1 MPRQSGSSA
10 KAIIKA
16 LRIETFCG
24 NAAKGLF
31 YFGQHEV
38 LEMNRLKTMILLAVL
53 TALFLFVGRALGGQT
68 GLIIAIALAGVM
80 NFAAYW
86 FSDKIVLR
94 MYRAQEVTPNEAP
107 ELFNIVR
114 GLAMQAQ
121 IPMPK
126 VYIIPEEAPNAF
138 ATGRNPQHAAVA
150 VTIGL
155 TRLLSR
161 EELAGVIAHELGHVR
176 NRDTLVMTVSAAIG
190 GALGILADMALWG
203 ALFGGRS
210 DDEEEGSPL
219 GGLLGIIIAPI
230 AATLIQMAISRSREF
245 MADEA
250 GARLTGNPLALASAL
265 RKIEVWSHRAPLH
278 AGTPATAHLFIINPF
293 TGGGVAQ
300 LFSTHP
306 ATAARIER
314 LEKLAVVRVA
324 A

>member
-1 MPRQSGSSA
+1 
-10 KAIIKA
+10 
-16 LRIETFCG
+16 
-24 NAAKGLF
+24 
-31 YFGQHEV
+31 
-38 LEMNRLKTMILLAVL
+38 MNRMKTMILLAVL

-68 GLIIAIALAGVM
+68 GLIIAIVLAGVM

-94 MYRAQEVTPNEAP
+94 MYRAQEVTADEAP

-114 GLAMQAQ
+114 ALAAQAQ

-126 VYIIPEEAPNAF
+126 VYIIPEDAPNAF

-150 VTIGL
+150 VTLGL

-161 EELAGVIAHELGHVR
+161 EELAGVIAHELGHVK

-190 GALGILADMALWG
+190 GALSMLADMALWG
-203 ALFGGRS
+203 ALFGGNS
-210 DDEEEGSPL
+210 DDEEDGSPM
-219 GGLLGIIIAPI
+219 GGLLGIIVAPI

-245 MADEA
+245 MADET
-250 GARLTGNPLALASAL
+250 GAPLTGNPLALATAL
-265 RKIEVWSHRAPLH
+265 SKIESWSRQAPMH

-293 TGGGVAQ
+293 SGGGIVQ

-314 LEKLAVVRVA
+314 LQNMAQVKIA